1 LESSCPTTAR
11 LRSKFIDTVNSVLA
25 KTSRF
30 MLGLQPPTGQRIPL
44 VGWHLTDGDIGP
56 AQYLE
61 AHAHQR
67 IPLLGLVPV
76 VLQTKGLHLLVADA
90 LLRAA

>member
-1 LESSCPTTAR
+1 MFTQSVSVGLALT
-11 LRSKFIDTVNSVLA
+11 FVLA
-25 KTSRF
+25 KTSGF
-30 MLGLQPPTGQRIPL
+30 MLGGLQPPTGQRIPL
-44 VGWHLTDGDIGP
+44 VGWHLTDGDIRP
-56 AQYLE
+56 AHYLE
-61 AHAHQR
+61 ADAHQR